1 MKVREMI
8 QMRKFTPMKK
18 AKLILVAGAMALMGT
33 TLTGCEKEVCLSCT
47 PIGGGQDVSLCSTDA
62 NERLEWQVNRIRE
75 GYNCTQTSGD

>member
-1 MKVREMI
+1 MKAREMI
-8 QMRKFTPMKK
+8 QMRKFTPMKR
-18 AKLILVAGAMALMGT
+18 AKLILVAGVFALLGT

>member
-1 MKVREMI
+1 MI
-8 QMRKFTPMKK
+8 QMRKFEPMNRT
-18 AKLILVAGAMALMGT
+18 KLILVAGVIALLAA